1 MTVGYGRPGP
11 PPAAPKIK
19 KKEGK
24 RNKDQCKRERSAG
37 PIAGPSAQNKW
48 GWVPLGLLES
58 EKGGPRFYPSWWPPK
73 T

>member
-24 RNKDQCKRERSAG
+24 RNKDQCK
-37 PIAGPSAQNKW
+37 
-48 GWVPLGLLES
+48 
-58 EKGGPRFYPSWWPPK
+58 EKGLPDQ
-73 T
+73 